1 MRNSLKSS
9 CEHFF
14 VVFLKYSSLQCATV
28 PRTLLIKISSANV
41 KTPLLAEMLRGSLAT
56 LCFLQILPNPFMIQ
70 FLFLVK
76 FNAQTMLDNKY
87 F

>member
-41 KTPLLAEMLRGSLAT
+41 KTPLPAEMLRGSLAT
-56 LCFLQILPNPFMIQ
+56 LFAFSANPTKPLCDTISISG
-70 FLFLVK
+70 
-76 FNAQTMLDNKY
+76 
-87 F
+87 